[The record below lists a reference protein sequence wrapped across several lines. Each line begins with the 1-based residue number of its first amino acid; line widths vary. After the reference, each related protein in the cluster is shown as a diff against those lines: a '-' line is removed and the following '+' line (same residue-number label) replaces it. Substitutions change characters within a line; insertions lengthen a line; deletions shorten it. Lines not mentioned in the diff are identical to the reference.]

1 MPGAI
6 SQLVSYGAQDVYL
19 TGNPQITFFK
29 AIYRRYTN
37 FAMESIIQL
46 IVCIPDSLNEI
57 NIEVL
62 SKLFSVACDGD
73 DELKECVLWL

>member
-1 MPGAI
+1 
-6 SQLVSYGAQDVYL
+6 L
-19 TGNPQITFFK
+19 K
-29 AIYRRYTN
+29 
-37 FAMESIIQL
+37 SIIQL